1 MAMRTP
7 SMEDYLEAIFNLIRE
22 KGYARV
28 ADVAELLGVHP
39 SSVTKMV
46 QKLDEHE
53 YVKYERYR
61 GFVLTSK
68 GKKLGRR
75 LADRHDLLEEFL
87 QRLGVPESAIARDVE
102 GMEHHVSPETLDA
115 LGDLLRFF
123 AERPEVYAEFLA
135 FRARAFE
142 EAVDEGREENP

>member
-1 MAMRTP
+1 MRTP

-75 LADRHDLLEEFL
+75 LADRHELLEEFL
-87 QRLGVPESAIARDVE
+87 QRLGVPDSAVARDVE

-123 AERPEVYAEFLA
+123 AEHPEVYAEFLA
-135 FRARAFE
+135 FRARASE
-142 EAVDEGREENP
+142 DGEDEREEENP

>member
-1 MAMRTP
+1 
-7 SMEDYLEAIFNLIRE
+7 MEDYLEAIFNLIRE

-46 QKLDEHE
+46 QKLDEHD

-75 LADRHDLLEEFL
+75 LADRHELLEEFL
-87 QRLGVPESAIARDVE
+87 HRLGVPDSAVARDVE
-102 GMEHHVSPETLDA
+102 GMEHHVSPETLEA
-115 LGDLLRFF
+115 LEDLLRFF
-123 AERPEVYAEFLA
+123 AEHPDVYAGFLA
-135 FRARAFE
+135 FRARASE
-142 EAVDEGREENP
+142 DAEDEREEENP